1 MEDADL
7 VKLPAAVDAR
17 HERLHVE
24 QVVLLFVEVLLLH
37 VTEKFWREMNS
48 TFRVLQKPFFTLAD
62 IFVFRL
68 FYF

>member
-7 VKLPAAVDAR
+7 VKLPAAVDTR

-37 VTEKFWREMNS
+37 VTEKFWRDMNS